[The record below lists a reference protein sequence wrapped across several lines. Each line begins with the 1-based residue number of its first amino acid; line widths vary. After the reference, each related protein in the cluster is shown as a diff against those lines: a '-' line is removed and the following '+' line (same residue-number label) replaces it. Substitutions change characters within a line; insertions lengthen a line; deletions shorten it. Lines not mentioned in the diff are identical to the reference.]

1 MNHVRLIIDR
11 QKRLNGYNCAIDA
24 DLDDLPATTAEALHR
39 YVQGY
44 RDGLTRDNAEFIM
57 RNLLRILDGYP
68 VRATVTDHTRRKTL
82 VTPF

>member
-1 MNHVRLIIDR
+1 MNHLRLIIDR
-11 QKRLNGYNCAIDA
+11 QKRPNGCNCAIDA

-39 YVQGY
+39 YVQDY
-44 RDGLTRDNAEFIM
+44 LNGLTRDNAEFIM